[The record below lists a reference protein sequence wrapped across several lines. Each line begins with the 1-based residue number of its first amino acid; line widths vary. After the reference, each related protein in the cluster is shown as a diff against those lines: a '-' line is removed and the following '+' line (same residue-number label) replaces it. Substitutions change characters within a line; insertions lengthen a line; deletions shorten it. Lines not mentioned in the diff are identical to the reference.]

1 MFWVG
6 ISHMWVGGTSV
17 LGRRGLVVLVGRT

>member
-6 ISHMWVGGTSV
+6 ISHMWVGGTRILS
-17 LGRRGLVVLVGRT
+17 RRGLVVLVGGT